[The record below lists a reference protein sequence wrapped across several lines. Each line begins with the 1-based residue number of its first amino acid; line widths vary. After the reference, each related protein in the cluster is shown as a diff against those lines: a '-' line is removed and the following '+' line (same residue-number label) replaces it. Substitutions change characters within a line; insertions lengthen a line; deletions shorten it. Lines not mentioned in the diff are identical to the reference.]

1 MPESRRTRICNA
13 APTER
18 VCLEGGVVVTFNLP
32 AARVELLG
40 KIEALQRE
48 ATIIH
53 HDLVLPNWDDDTVRY
68 RETLTNM

>member
-1 MPESRRTRICNA
+1 
-13 APTER
+13 
-18 VCLEGGVVVTFNLP
+18 VVVTFNLP

-53 HDLVLPNWDDDTVRY
+53 HELVLPNWDDDTVRY
-68 RETLTNM
+68 RETLTDM